1 MNNNNEK
8 TTNETLFISGNKLE
22 QWEAIVI
29 GGGHAGVE
37 ATFAL
42 ANKGHKVALI
52 TFDSTK
58 VAMMPCNPSIG
69 GPAKGIIT
77 REIDALGGV
86 QGYFSD
92 LAMIQIKMLNES
104 KGPAVR
110 ALRAQIDKEKYSKL
124 ILESIKKHPNITLI
138 QGVVT
143 DILVDDNK
151 TFRAVKLEDNLVLNA
166 EMLVITTGTYM
177 NSRILRGDEITISG
191 PDNQKTTPKLSLSLK
206 ELGFEL
212 QRLKTGTPARVFA
225 DSIDFSKVEKENL
238 EDCALTFSERSGIK
252 LNEQISCYLTYT
264 NEETHRIIEENIHK
278 SAMYS
283 GLIEGVGPRYCPS
296 VEDKVMRFRD
306 KKRHQV
312 FFEPETAD
320 GTIIYVN
327 GMSTSMPVEVQDK
340 MLRTIPGL
348 ENCVVQKWGYAIEYD
363 ALNPLQISPSLES
376 KVIKNVFTAG
386 QINGT
391 SGYEEAAA
399 QGLIA
404 GINAGQKLENKEP
417 LILNRSD
424 AYIGVLVDDLVTKG
438 TKEPY
443 RMLTSRA
450 EYRLLLR
457 NDNPDLRLSRF
468 GYEVGLL
475 SEEQYQKVVTKY
487 KMIEDK
493 IKELS
498 EQYLSSKSDL
508 AKKYGIENGV
518 SLLKVIARPEV
529 KAVDVV
535 GDFPYKNE
543 LVTAVRLDGYI
554 KKQETQAN
562 KMSRLDHFKI
572 PEDID
577 YNQVANIA
585 TEAKQKFIAVNPKT
599 IGQAS
604 RISGINPA
612 DIQMLMFHIETKH
625 NK

>member
-1 MNNNNEK
+1 MNNKGILE
-8 TTNETLFISGNKLE
+8 NKKE
-22 QWEAIVI
+22 FEAIVI

-42 ANKGHKVALI
+42 ANMGHKVALI
-52 TFDSTK
+52 TFDLSK

-110 ALRAQIDKEKYSKL
+110 AMRAQIDKEKYSAL
-124 ILESIKKHPNITLI
+124 ILEALQNHKNVTLI
-138 QGVVT
+138 EGVAE
-143 DILVDDNK
+143 DILVDDNNQFK
-151 TFRAVKLEDNLVLNA
+151 AIKMEDGSILDAKV
-166 EMLVITTGTYM
+166 LVITTGTYM
-177 NSRILRGDEITISG
+177 NSRILRGDEIKISG
-191 PDNQKTTPKLSLSLK
+191 PDNQKTTPKLSRSLAK
-206 ELGFEL
+206 LGFDL
-212 QRLKTGTPARVFA
+212 QRLKTGTPARVYA
-225 DSIDFSKVEKENL
+225 DSIDFSKVEKEELNDTYL
-238 EDCALTFSERSGIK
+238 AFSSRSNVK
-252 LNEQISCYLTYT
+252 LDKQISCYLTYT
-264 NEETHRIIEENIHK
+264 NEKTHEIIRNNIDK

-283 GLIEGVGPRYCPS
+283 GLIEGIGPRYCPS
-296 VEDKVMRFRD
+296 VEDKVMRFAD
-306 KKRHQV
+306 KERHQV

-320 GTIIYVN
+320 GSIIYVN
-327 GMSTSMPVEVQDK
+327 GMSTSMPVEVQDL

-348 ENCVVQKWGYAIEYD
+348 ENMKVQKWGYAIEYD
-363 ALNPLQISPSLES
+363 ALNPLQITPTLES
-376 KVIKNVFTAG
+376 KVIKNIFTAG

-404 GINAGQKLENKEP
+404 GINVGRKLEAKEP
-417 LILNRSD
+417 LILKRHD

-457 NDNPDLRLSRF
+457 NDNPDIRLAKY
-468 GYEVGLL
+468 GNEVGLV
-475 SEEQYQKVVTKY
+475 SDADYQNIINKY
-487 KMIEDK
+487 QMIDEK
-493 IKELS
+493 INEL
-498 EQYLSSKSDL
+498 ENTYLSSKSEL
-508 AKKYGIENGV
+508 AKKLGVENGV
-518 SLLKVIARPEV
+518 SMLRVLARPDV
-529 KAVDVV
+529 DPVDVL

-543 LVTAVRLDGYI
+543 LTIMVRLEGYI
-554 KKQETQAN
+554 KKQKSDAQKMN
-562 KMSRLDHFKI
+562 KLEDFKI
-572 PEDID
+572 PKDID
-577 YNQVANIA
+577 YSKVQNIA
-585 TEAKQKFIAVNPKT
+585 TEAKQKLEKIRPLT

-612 DIQMLMFHIETKH
+612 DIQMLMFHIETRK

>member
-1 MNNNNEK
+1 MNNKGILE
-8 TTNETLFISGNKLE
+8 NKKE
-22 QWEAIVI
+22 FEAIVI

-42 ANKGHKVALI
+42 ANMGHKVALI
-52 TFDSTK
+52 TFDLSK

-110 ALRAQIDKEKYSKL
+110 AMRAQIDKEKYSAL
-124 ILESIKKHPNITLI
+124 ILEALQNHKNVTLI
-138 QGVVT
+138 EGVAE
-143 DILVDDNK
+143 DIIVDDNNQFK
-151 TFRAVKLEDNLVLNA
+151 AIKMEDGSILDAKV
-166 EMLVITTGTYM
+166 LVITTGTYM
-177 NSRILRGDEITISG
+177 NSRILRGNEIKISG
-191 PDNQKTTPKLSLSLK
+191 PDNQKTTPKLSQSLAK
-206 ELGFEL
+206 LGFDL
-212 QRLKTGTPARVFA
+212 QRLKTGTPARVYA
-225 DSIDFSKVEKENL
+225 DSIDFSKVEKEELNDTYL
-238 EDCALTFSERSGIK
+238 AFSSRSNVK
-252 LNEQISCYLTYT
+252 LDKQISCYLTYT
-264 NEETHRIIEENIHK
+264 NEKTHEIIRNNIDK

-296 VEDKVMRFRD
+296 VEDKVMRFAD
-306 KKRHQV
+306 KERHQV

-320 GTIIYVN
+320 GSIIYVN
-327 GMSTSMPVEVQDK
+327 GMSTSMPVEVQDL

-348 ENCVVQKWGYAIEYD
+348 ENMKVQKWGYAIEYD
-363 ALNPLQISPSLES
+363 ALNPLQITPTLES
-376 KVIKNVFTAG
+376 KVIKNIFTAG

-404 GINAGQKLENKEP
+404 GINAGRKLEAKEP
-417 LILNRSD
+417 LILKRHD

-457 NDNPDLRLSRF
+457 NDNPDIRLAKY
-468 GYEVGLL
+468 GNEVGLV
-475 SEEQYQKVVTKY
+475 SDVDYQNIINKY
-487 KMIEDK
+487 QMIDEK
-493 IKELS
+493 INEL
-498 EQYLSSKSDL
+498 ENTYLSSKSEL
-508 AKKYGIENGV
+508 AKKLGVENGV
-518 SLLKVIARPEV
+518 SMLRVLARPDV
-529 KAVDVV
+529 DPVDVLC
-535 GDFPYKNE
+535 DFPYKNE
-543 LVTAVRLDGYI
+543 LTIMVRLEGYI
-554 KKQETQAN
+554 KKQKSDAQKMN
-562 KMSRLDHFKI
+562 KLEDFKI
-572 PEDID
+572 PADID
-577 YNQVANIA
+577 YSKVQNIA
-585 TEAKQKFIAVNPKT
+585 TEAKQKLEKIRPLT

-612 DIQMLMFHIETKH
+612 DIQMLMFHIETRK

>member
-1 MNNNNEK
+1 MNNKGILE
-8 TTNETLFISGNKLE
+8 NKKE
-22 QWEAIVI
+22 FEALVI

-42 ANKGHKVALI
+42 ANMGHKVALI
-52 TFDSTK
+52 TFDLSK

-110 ALRAQIDKEKYSKL
+110 AMRAQIDKEKYSAL
-124 ILESIKKHPNITLI
+124 ILEALQNHKNVTLI
-138 QGVVT
+138 EGVAE
-143 DILVDDNK
+143 DILVDDNNEFK
-151 TFRAVKLEDNLVLNA
+151 AIKMEDGSILDAKV
-166 EMLVITTGTYM
+166 LVITTGTYM
-177 NSRILRGDEITISG
+177 NSRILRGDEIKISG
-191 PDNQKTTPKLSLSLK
+191 PDNQKTTPKLSQSLAK
-206 ELGFEL
+206 LGFDL
-212 QRLKTGTPARVFA
+212 QRLKTGTPARVYA
-225 DSIDFSKVEKENL
+225 DSIDFSKVEKEELNDTYL
-238 EDCALTFSERSGIK
+238 AFSSRSNVK
-252 LNEQISCYLTYT
+252 LDKQISCYLTYT
-264 NEETHRIIEENIHK
+264 NEKTHEIIRNNIDK

-283 GLIEGVGPRYCPS
+283 GLIEGIGPRYCPS
-296 VEDKVMRFRD
+296 VEDKVMRFAD
-306 KKRHQV
+306 KERHQV

-320 GTIIYVN
+320 GSIIYVN
-327 GMSTSMPVEVQDK
+327 GMSTSMPVEVQDL

-348 ENCVVQKWGYAIEYD
+348 ENMKVQKWGYAIEYD
-363 ALNPLQISPSLES
+363 ALNPLQITPTLES
-376 KVIKNVFTAG
+376 KVIKNIFTAG

-404 GINAGQKLENKEP
+404 GINAGRKLEAKEP
-417 LILNRSD
+417 LILKRHD

-457 NDNPDLRLSRF
+457 NDNPDIRLAKY
-468 GYEVGLL
+468 GNEVGLV
-475 SEEQYQKVVTKY
+475 SDVDYQNIINKY
-487 KMIEDK
+487 QMIDEK
-493 IKELS
+493 INEL
-498 EQYLSSKSDL
+498 ENTYLSSKSEL
-508 AKKYGIENGV
+508 AKKLGVENGV
-518 SLLKVIARPEV
+518 SMLRVLARPDV
-529 KAVDVV
+529 VPVDVL

-543 LVTAVRLDGYI
+543 LTIMVRLEGYI
-554 KKQETQAN
+554 KKQKSDAQKMN
-562 KMSRLDHFKI
+562 KLEDFKI
-572 PEDID
+572 PGDID
-577 YNQVANIA
+577 YSKVQNIA
-585 TEAKQKFIAVNPKT
+585 TEAKQKLEKIRPLT

-612 DIQMLMFHIETKH
+612 DIQMLMFHIETRK

>member
-1 MNNNNEK
+1 MNNKGILE
-8 TTNETLFISGNKLE
+8 NKKE
-22 QWEAIVI
+22 FEAIVI

-42 ANKGHKVALI
+42 ANMGHKVALI
-52 TFDSTK
+52 TFDLSK

-110 ALRAQIDKEKYSKL
+110 AMRAQIDKEKYSAL
-124 ILESIKKHPNITLI
+124 ILDALQNHKNVNLI
-138 QGVVT
+138 EGVAE
-143 DILVDDNK
+143 DILVDDNNEFK
-151 TFRAVKLEDNLVLNA
+151 AIKMEDGSILDAKV
-166 EMLVITTGTYM
+166 LVITTGTYM
-177 NSRILRGDEITISG
+177 NSRILRGDEIKISG
-191 PDNQKTTPKLSLSLK
+191 PDNQKTTPKLSQSLAK
-206 ELGFEL
+206 LGFDL
-212 QRLKTGTPARVFA
+212 QRLKTGTPARVYA
-225 DSIDFSKVEKENL
+225 DSIDFSKVEKEELNDTYL
-238 EDCALTFSERSGIK
+238 AFSSRSNVK
-252 LNEQISCYLTYT
+252 LDKQISCYLTYT
-264 NEETHRIIEENIHK
+264 NEKTHEIIRNNIDK

-283 GLIEGVGPRYCPS
+283 GLIEGIGPRYCPS
-296 VEDKVMRFRD
+296 VEDKVMRFAD
-306 KKRHQV
+306 KERHQV

-320 GTIIYVN
+320 GSIIYVN
-327 GMSTSMPVEVQDK
+327 GMSTSMPIEVQDL

-348 ENCVVQKWGYAIEYD
+348 ENMKVQKWGYAIEYD
-363 ALNPLQISPSLES
+363 ALNPLQITPTLES
-376 KVIKNVFTAG
+376 KVIKNIFTAG

-404 GINAGQKLENKEP
+404 GINAGRKLEAKEP
-417 LILNRSD
+417 LILKRHD

-457 NDNPDLRLSRF
+457 NDNPDIRLAKY
-468 GYEVGLL
+468 GNEVGLV
-475 SEEQYQKVVTKY
+475 SDVDYQNIINKY
-487 KMIEDK
+487 QMIDEK
-493 IKELS
+493 INEL
-498 EQYLSSKSDL
+498 ENTYLSSKSEL
-508 AKKYGIENGV
+508 AKKLGVENGV
-518 SLLKVIARPEV
+518 SMLRVLARPDV
-529 KAVDVV
+529 DPVDVLA
-535 GDFPYKNE
+535 DFPYKNE
-543 LVTAVRLDGYI
+543 LTIMVRLEGYI
-554 KKQETQAN
+554 KKQKSDAQKMN
-562 KMSRLDHFKI
+562 KLEDFKI
-572 PEDID
+572 PKDID
-577 YNQVANIA
+577 YSKVQNIA
-585 TEAKQKFIAVNPKT
+585 TEAKQKLEKIRPLT

-612 DIQMLMFHIETKH
+612 DIQMLMFHIETRK

>member
-1 MNNNNEK
+1 MSITKRN
-8 TTNETLFISGNKLE
+8 F
-22 QWEAIVI
+22 EAIVI

-52 TFDSTK
+52 SFDLEK
-58 VAMMPCNPSIG
+58 LAMMPCNPSIG

-110 ALRAQIDKEKYSKL
+110 ALRAQIDKEKYSKIINEAL
-124 ILESIKKHPNITLI
+124 SKHENITLI
-138 QGVVT
+138 EAVVEEIIT
-143 DILVDDNK
+143 DENN
-151 TFRAVKLEDNLVLNA
+151 TFRGVQLEGGEIIEAKVV
-166 EMLVITTGTYM
+166 VITTGTYM
-177 NSRILRGDEITISG
+177 NSRILRGSDITISG
-191 PDNQKTTPKLSLSLK
+191 PDNQKTTPKLSASLEK
-206 ELGFEL
+206 HGLEL

-225 DSIDFSKVEKENL
+225 DSIDFSKVEKEVL
-238 EDCALTFSERSGIK
+238 DDTALTFSTRSGVK
-252 LNEQISCYLTYT
+252 LAEQISCYLTYT
-264 NEETHRIIEENIHK
+264 NEKTHEIIEKNINK

-283 GLIEGVGPRYCPS
+283 GLIEGIGPRYCPS

-306 KKRHQV
+306 KNRHQI

-320 GTIIYVN
+320 GSIIYVN
-327 GMSTSMPVEVQDK
+327 GMSTSMPIEVQAE
-340 MLRTIPGL
+340 MLKTIPGL
-348 ENCVVQKWGYAIEYD
+348 ENARIQKWGYAIEYD
-363 ALNPLQISPSLES
+363 ALNPLQISDSLES
-376 KVIKNVFTAG
+376 KVIGNLFTAG

-404 GINAGQKLENKEP
+404 GINAGLKLENKDA
-417 LILNRSD
+417 LVLKRSD
-424 AYIGVLVDDLVTKG
+424 AYIGVLIDDLVTKG

-457 NDNPDLRLSRF
+457 NDNPDLRLSKY

-475 SEEQYQKVVTKY
+475 SKDQYQQVVDKY
-487 KMIEDK
+487 KLIEEK
-493 IKELS
+493 INELS
-498 EQYLSSKSDL
+498 IQFVSSKSEL

-518 SLLKVIARPEV
+518 AMIKVLARPEV
-529 KAVDVV
+529 DARDVV
-535 GDFPYKNE
+535 GDFPFKNE
-543 LVTAVRLDGYI
+543 LTTIVRLDGYI
-554 KKQETQAN
+554 KKQETIAQ
-562 KMSRLDHFKI
+562 KMAKLDNFKI
-572 PEDID
+572 PTDLD
-577 YNQVANIA
+577 YNKVANLA
-585 TEAKQKFIAVNPKT
+585 TEAKQKLEKIRPKT

-604 RISGINPA
+604 RISGINPS
-612 DIQMLMFHIETKH
+612 DIQMLMFYIASNRK
-625 NK
+625 